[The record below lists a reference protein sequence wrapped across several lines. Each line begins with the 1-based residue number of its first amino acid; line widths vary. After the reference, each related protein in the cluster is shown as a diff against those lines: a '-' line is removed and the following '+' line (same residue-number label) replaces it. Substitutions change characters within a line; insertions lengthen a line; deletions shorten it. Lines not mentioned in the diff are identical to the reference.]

1 MVHIVQTVYCETAC
15 IPSYGSHDDKGR
27 ACGAHPVGREVGIE
41 CDSDER
47 PHVVLASSSTSTG
60 QDSNGPGST
69 TARDRSTART
79 HDNNTNRHMLPL
91 KTGEPERA
99 ANNARRKTQQPQRSA
114 QHLKAG
120 PAQPSTLKPHVVPG
134 GSCCC
139 LDCLLHKCQVAPA
152 ASRNGS
158 IIRLCQWAIGYFCAA
173 HSTRP

>member
-1 MVHIVQTVYCETAC
+1 MAPTTTRGVLAEVGIEC
-15 IPSYGSHDDKGR
+15 
-27 ACGAHPVGREVGIE
+27 VGREVGIE

-114 QHLKAG
+114 QPQGRWPG
-120 PAQPSTLKPHVVPG
+120 PHNRQASSLMWCLVGHAAAWTASFTSVKSHQPLLG
-134 GSCCC
+134 MGQ
-139 LDCLLHKCQVAPA
+139 LYDCA
-152 ASRNGS
+152 NG
-158 IIRLCQWAIGYFCAA
+158 Q
-173 HSTRP
+173 